1 MSLRV
6 TLLAAGLLAAATPL
20 YAQERGVSLQAQQG
34 LTLTLYQDGLGLV
47 HDNRWVPLVPG
58 ENRLAITGVSE
69 RLIGGSL
76 VLQAPGEEGDG
87 ALRLLEQSML
97 PADLTPHEL
106 LRRAVGQRV
115 QLVTTDAEGRE
126 RSEPAT
132 LLSMAGGPVLR
143 VGDRIEIAPPGRIV
157 LLDLPDG
164 LRAEP
169 QLAVTLRAEEA
180 GARELVFA
188 YLSEGL
194 SWRTD
199 YVATLA
205 EDGETLRL
213 EGWATLVNDTAAPF
227 ERARLRLVAGSVA
240 RAPSEE
246 PYPSPMMLRAA
257 AAPME
262 MAVAYDE
269 MPAAVAAADR
279 YLYDTGREVDLMPG
293 ERKRLSLFQEPAV
306 PAVRRYR
313 FEGLVS
319 AGGPDRQGPV
329 NAALTLEFENEG
341 NFARPLPRGS
351 VRVYEPAGEGPA
363 IFAGEAA
370 IGHTPVGGEVS
381 LRLGEAFDV
390 TAEARQTA
398 YERLSD
404 RSYEAAGAVVLRNAK
419 EEAVEVQV
427 AGALPRGARILQE
440 SAPHEAE
447 SATRPVWT
455 LTVPPGGETELTY
468 RVRVN

>member
-1 MSLRV
+1 MSLRA

-20 YAQERGVSLQAQQG
+20 YAQERDVSLQAQQG

-58 ENRLAITGVSE
+58 ENRLAVTGVSE

-76 VLQAPGEEGDG
+76 ALQASGEAGAG
-87 ALRLLEQSML
+87 ALRLLEQSLL
-97 PADLTPHEL
+97 PADMTPHEL

-143 VGDRIEIAPPGRIV
+143 VGDRIEIDPPGRIV
-157 LLDLPDG
+157 LLDLPEG

-169 QLAVTLRAEEA
+169 QLALTLRAEEA
-180 GARELVFA
+180 GARELLFA

-194 SWRTD
+194 SWRAD
-199 YVATLA
+199 YVASLA

-213 EGWATLVNDTAAPF
+213 EGWATLVNDTTAPF

-240 RAPSEE
+240 RGPSEE
-246 PYPSPMMLRAA
+246 PYPAPMMLRSAMA
-257 AAPME
+257 EA
-262 MAVAYDE
+262 AVAYDE
-269 MPAAVAAADR
+269 MPAAAAMGDR
-279 YLYDTGREVDLMPG
+279 YLYDTGRDVTLMPG
-293 ERKRLSLFQEPAV
+293 ERKRLSLFIEPAV
-306 PAVRRYR
+306 PVVRRYR
-313 FEGLVS
+313 FEGLVT

-329 NAALTLEFENEG
+329 NAALILEFDNEG
-341 NFARPLPRGS
+341 DFARPLPRGS

-363 IFAGEAA
+363 LFDGESA
-370 IGHTPVGGEVS
+370 IGHIPVGGEVS

-390 TAEARQTA
+390 TAEARQTH
-398 YERLSD
+398 YERLSE
-404 RSYEAAGAVVLRNAK
+404 RSYEAAGAVTLRNAK

-427 AGALPRGARILQE
+427 AGSLPRGARILE
-440 SAPHEAE
+440 ASAPHEAE
-447 SATRPVWT
+447 SAGRPVWT
-455 LTVPPGGETELTY
+455 LTVPAGGELELTY
-468 RVRVN
+468 RIRVN

>member
-1 MSLRV
+1 MTLRA

-20 YAQERGVSLQAQQG
+20 YAQERSVTLQAQQG

-58 ENRLAITGVSE
+58 ENRLAITGISE

-76 VLQAPGEEGDG
+76 ALQAAGEEEAG
-87 ALRLLEQSML
+87 ALRLLEQSLL
-97 PADLTPHEL
+97 PADLTPYEL

-115 QLVTTDAEGRE
+115 QLVSTDAEGRE
-126 RSEPAT
+126 RSESAT
-132 LLSMAGGPVLR
+132 LLSMAAGPVLR
-143 VGDRIEIAPPGRIV
+143 VGERIEIDPPGRIV

-169 QLAVTLRAEEA
+169 QLALTLQAEEA

-205 EDGETLRL
+205 EDGESLRL
-213 EGWATLVNDTAAPF
+213 EGWATLVNETAAPF

-240 RAPSEE
+240 RGPSEE
-246 PYPSPMMLRAA
+246 PYPAPMMLRAA
-257 AAPME
+257 VPE
-262 MAVAYDE
+262 MAMAYDE
-269 MPAAVAAADR
+269 MPAAVAVADR

-306 PAVRRYR
+306 PATRRYR

-329 NAALTLEFENEG
+329 NAALILEFANEG
-341 NFARPLPRGS
+341 DFARPLPRGT

-363 IFAGEAA
+363 LFAGESA
-370 IGHTPVGGEVS
+370 IAHTPVGGELS
-381 LRLGEAFDV
+381 LRLGEAFDI

-404 RSYEAAGAVVLRNAK
+404 RSYEAAGAVTLRNAK

-427 AGALPRGARILQE
+427 AGSLPRGARILQE

-447 SATRPVWT
+447 SATLPVWT
-455 LTVPPGGETELTY
+455 LTVPAGGELELTY
-468 RVRVN
+468 RIRVN